1 MSGYLQNAKGES
13 SHTKLINMGISICI
27 IVVWVLLCWHKKEI
41 VPIDP
46 TILALIG
53 VPTVGNSINKFIENN
68 ADKQKT
74 INQFVAKLKAKKSG
88 KL

>member
-1 MSGYLQNAKGES
+1 MNFLQNAKGES
-13 SHTKLINMGISICI
+13 SHTKLINLIISVCVIG
-27 IVVWVLLCWHKKEI
+27 VWVSLCWQKGEI

-68 ADKQKT
+68 ASTQK
-74 INQFVAKLKAKKSG
+74 IANKLIAKLRAKKG
-88 KL
+88 LN